1 MNEQTKTITF
11 IAVAAGFAL
20 IGWFARPA
28 APTRDLLDDSGQEF
42 FASFTDPLEAA
53 SLEIIDYD
61 EDTST
66 PRAFKV
72 ARYEGVWS
80 IPSHENYA
88 ADAENR
94 FAEAATSMMGLIKGS
109 NISDSPVDH
118 KLYGVIDPLEAQ
130 AGAIGVGKRIKL
142 ESESNKTLV
151 DLIVGKEVKDQAD
164 YRYVRQPG
172 KSRIYLCAITT
183 EKLTT
188 KFEDWIERDL
198 LKLSANNISQ
208 VVFNNYS
215 IDEFNPGNLQGEK
228 LTLDYNKVDRT
239 WALDDLADGEALID
253 TKITKMKNALS
264 GLKIVDVHRKPKG
277 LSAELRADDAM
288 QLDGSDVASL
298 RKRGYYISK
307 QGQLLSNM
315 GEMYVRMND
324 GLQYTL
330 HFGEIALGSGSP
342 DVSEETS
349 DDTSGGGGGANRYLF
364 VTVGFNKSLVTEP
377 ELEILPDI
385 PDALLDSL
393 TGSDDTDSSRIKIA
407 MAEAREKT
415 EVRNAK
421 KMAEYEEKLII
432 AQERVTE
439 LKSRFADWYYVISD
453 LVFEQ
458 IRLSRSDVVEIVE
471 EDNADDTNG

>member
-1 MNEQTKTITF
+1 MNEQSKTITF

-28 APTRDLLDDSGQEF
+28 TPTRDLLDDSGQEF

-109 NISDSPVDH
+109 NISDSPADH
-118 KLYGVIDPLEAQ
+118 EMYGVIDPLNAQ

-142 ESESNKTLV
+142 ESESNATLV

-172 KSRIYLCAITT
+172 KSRVYLCAIKTD
-183 EKLTT
+183 KLTT

-198 LKLSANNISQ
+198 LKLNANNISQ
-208 VVFNNYS
+208 VVVNDYS
-215 IDEFNPGNLQGEK
+215 IDEINRRIVQGDR
-228 LTLDYNKVDRT
+228 LTLNYNKEDRT
-239 WALDDLADGEALID
+239 WALDDLADSEALID
-253 TKITKMKNALS
+253 TKITEMKNALS
-264 GLKIVDVHRKPKG
+264 GLKIVDVYRKPEG

-288 QLDGSDVASL
+288 ELEGSDVASL
-298 RKRGYYISK
+298 SKRGYYIIG
-307 QGQLLSNM
+307 GQLLSNK

-324 GLQYTL
+324 GVQYTL

-349 DDTSGGGGGANRYLF
+349 DDISGGGGGANRYLF
-364 VTVGFNKSLVTEP
+364 VTVGFNKSLLPEP
-377 ELEILPDI
+377 ELEIVPDI

-393 TGSDDTDSSRIKIA
+393 TANDDSDNSRIKIA
-407 MAEAREKT
+407 MAAAREKT
-415 EVRNAK
+415 EVSNSK
-421 KMAEYEEKLII
+421 KLAEYEEKLIS

-439 LKSRFADWYYVISD
+439 LKEHFADWYYVISD
-453 LVFEQ
+453 SVFEQ
-458 IRLSRSDVVEIVE
+458 IRLTRSDVVEIVAE
-471 EDNADDTNG
+471 ENEDDTDG